1 MCSSDLRLKLLAF
14 TLSAI
19 WAAVGGVFFVA
30 HNTSANPEMFGF
42 GESVLILSMVVLGG
56 MGSGPGPIVG
66 AIVLYLLPEVLRE
79 RFPVL
84 ISYRPMIVGG
94 LMVAMMIF
102 RPQGLVGSLRR
113 KIELKEEQP

>member
-1 MCSSDLRLKLLAF
+1 MLFRS
-14 TLSAI
+14 
-19 WAAVGGVFFVA
+19 
-30 HNTSANPEMFGF
+30 
-42 GESVLILSMVVLGG
+42 GG